1 MANIKKIN
9 NALSNLEINK
19 KYLEYQLTKY
29 PEREDLLD
37 QLNET
42 FEQIIALQ
50 NLKSNTIKEQRK
62 LEQQAKWDLLK
73 P

>member
-1 MANIKKIN
+1 MASIEKIN

-50 NLKSNTIKEQRK
+50 NLKSDTIKEQRK
-62 LEQQAKWDLLK
+62 LEQQAKWELLK

>member
-1 MANIKKIN
+1 MASIEKIN

-50 NLKSNTIKEQRK
+50 NLKSDTIKEQRK
-62 LEQQAKWDLLK
+62 LERQAKWDLLK

>member
-1 MANIKKIN
+1 MANIEKIN
-9 NALSNLEINK
+9 NALKNLEINK

-42 FEQIIALQ
+42 FEKIIALQ
-50 NLKSNTIKEQRK
+50 NLKSDTIKEQRK

>member
-1 MANIKKIN
+1 MANIEKIN

-50 NLKSNTIKEQRK
+50 NLKSDTIKEQRK